1 MKDHSH
7 VLSITDNHGVLAFT
21 QVYQQQTQCKIIL
34 YPVTQ
39 VVSQKGDVDAGLQT
53 DLHCNQRFS
62 LVCGAG

>member
-7 VLSITDNHGVLAFT
+7 VLSITDNGVLASM
-21 QVYQQQTQCKIIL
+21 QVYQQQTQFKVIE
-34 YPVTQ
+34 YPLTQ
-39 VVSQKGDVDAGLQT
+39 VVSQKRDVDAGLQT